1 MGRHTPP
8 HEPDVRLIILS
19 LCFCDILRRY
29 QRALQVLND
38 RFSNVEHALQV
49 FFRARFHQPR
59 RYFFIFYLLLFK
71 WLTALCVQVRCD
83 QQIRAAVAVVRRTIC
98 DVQIKE
104 EVVVKK
110 VKKDE
115 ALANYKLQ
123 MANLLQTE
131 SRIRRLFRDVDQVFQ
146 KRIKSPRV

>member
-1 MGRHTPP
+1 MR
-8 HEPDVRLIILS
+8 
-19 LCFCDILRRY
+19 
-29 QRALQVLND
+29 
-38 RFSNVEHALQV
+38 
-49 FFRARFHQPR
+49 
-59 RYFFIFYLLLFK
+59 
-71 WLTALCVQVRCD
+71 CVQVRCD
-83 QQIRAAVAVVRRTIC
+83 QQIRAAVAAVRRTIC

-146 KRIKSPRV
+146 KNESNRRASDPQTRYQRPPHTCGRCRGYGRASTTTGTA

>member
-1 MGRHTPP
+1 MNLTYVTPF
-8 HEPDVRLIILS
+8 LS
-19 LCFCDILRRY
+19 VYFCNILRSY

-38 RFSNVEHALQV
+38 RFCNVEHALQV
-49 FFRARFHQPR
+49 ITCLNVLPACSPR
-59 RYFFIFYLLLFK
+59 L
-71 WLTALCVQVRCD
+71 QVRCD
-83 QQIRAAVAVVRRTIC
+83 QQIRAAVAAVRRTIC

-123 MANLLQTE
+123 ISNLLQTE
-131 SRIRRLFRDVDQVFQ
+131 SRIRRLFRDIEQVCQ
-146 KRIKSPRV
+146 GYVCCQLLSHTVGR